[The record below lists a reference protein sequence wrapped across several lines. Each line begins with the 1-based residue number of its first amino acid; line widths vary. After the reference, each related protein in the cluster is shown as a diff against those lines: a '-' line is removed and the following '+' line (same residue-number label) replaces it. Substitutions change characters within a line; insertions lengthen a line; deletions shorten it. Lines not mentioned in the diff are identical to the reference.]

1 MGEMTSYFENF
12 LLSLLQIVEYFTTNG
27 ILI

>member
-12 LLSLLQIVEYFTTNG
+12 LLSLLHIVEYFTTNG